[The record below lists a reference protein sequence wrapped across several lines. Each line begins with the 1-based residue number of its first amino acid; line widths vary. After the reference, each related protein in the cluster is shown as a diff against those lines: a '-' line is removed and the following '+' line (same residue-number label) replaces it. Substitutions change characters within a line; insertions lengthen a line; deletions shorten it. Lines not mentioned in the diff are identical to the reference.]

1 MLRIA
6 YAVNGSRNRSG
17 GINPAT
23 GKKKIGG
30 SMVEASL
37 RRKINTPP
45 QLTKKQG
52 KKKIGGSMA

>member
-6 YAVNGSRNRSG
+6 YAVHGSGNRSG
-17 GINPAT
+17 GTNQAT

-30 SMVEASL
+30 SMAGASL
-37 RRKINTPP
+37 KKKTNTPP